1 MDNSL
6 VLAALLSA
14 ALHAAWNAAVKA
26 HPRPPL
32 AMTAQMLASALL
44 AAPVLLW
51 VGLPAPG
58 AWPWMLASST
68 LGMGAV
74 ATLLRAYE
82 HGGFG
87 VVYPMARAASVLLV
101 LPLAA
106 AVAGE
111 WPRPMGLLGV
121 ALVSAAVLLLARGE
135 GATRLLSRPA
145 LGWTL
150 ASAAFT
156 AGYIVC
162 DAQGVRRAGSALAY
176 GCVLAIG
183 NALLWTTWQRRKG
196 LRLRGLLPH
205 WPHALPMAVA
215 ATLSYWL
222 ILWVWTHAPIAL
234 ASALRDTSAIF
245 ATIIAVTVL
254 KEPFERRVLW
264 AVALAMAG
272 TLSIRLA

>member
-1 MDNSL
+1 MDSSL
-6 VLAALLSA
+6 VAAALLSA

-26 HPRPPL
+26 SARPPL
-32 AMTAQMLASALL
+32 AMTAQMLASAAL
-44 AAPVLLW
+44 ALPVLFW
-51 VGLPAPG
+51 VGLPQQAS
-58 AWPWMLASST
+58 WPWMAMSSA
-68 LGMGAV
+68 LSMGAV
-74 ATLLRAYE
+74 AALLRAYE

-87 VVYPMARAASVLLV
+87 VVYPMARASSVLLV

-111 WPRPMGLLGV
+111 WPRPLGLLGV
-121 ALVSAAVLLLARGE
+121 ALVSAALLMLARGE
-135 GATRLLSRPA
+135 GVTRALSRPA

-176 GCVLAIG
+176 GCLLSIG
-183 NALLWTTWQRRKG
+183 NALLWTAWQQRKG
-196 LRLRGLLPH
+196 LRLGELLPQ
-205 WPHALPMAVA
+205 WPRTLLLALA

-222 ILWVWTHAPIAL
+222 ILWVWTRAPIAL

-245 ATIIAVTVL
+245 ATLIAVTVL
-254 KEPFERRVLW
+254 KEPFDRRVPF
-264 AVALAMAG
+264 AVSLATLG
-272 TLSIRLA
+272 TVMIRLD